1 MFSNENPLALR
12 EELRR
17 ISRIMGNSDINT
29 EFKGSGGA
37 TDGKNIFLPALPLD
51 VKLSNVEQSVYRG
64 YHIHE
69 VAHIRHTDMD
79 LWAAT
84 HCSDRLRS
92 IWNCLEDA
100 VIERKSI
107 PEYPSFLRHISNV
120 MDVVIGGNNAE
131 IAEHGR
137 SPKWWTEVHYA
148 ALQIQR
154 KWMGNR
160 SAELQKYLDGL
171 PDETAQ
177 EAHFWATVINGCD
190 STESTL
196 VQARRLCDWMDEKDD
211 QHKQNDQNDKA
222 LEADANGNQD
232 TNNARGGH
240 DGAGEDGCSGT
251 GSGDA
256 DIGDGNDAHSGHGNS
271 VVERDSEVYGSRTQK
286 GNDEDDGRDVSN
298 IRAGDDVEP
307 DKRDGDGSGSSQQD
321 DNGNDQ
327 SQAASGQAEALQ
339 DALAWTPS
347 SDEMLQAAQRISD
360 AYNPSGLDDGRISI
374 SKQSESLEEWLDKGE
389 FYAGT
394 PKALNNECFV
404 PYKKHGE
411 KYRKFA
417 ADRKKLNRLRKR
429 IARETVIDV
438 TQISQ
443 IMRLSR
449 MFLAREERR
458 KLSGLTEG
466 RVDNKRLSSL
476 IAGRTDIFR
485 KTQVLRTKRTLVSV
499 MMDASSSMNVEG
511 TCKLGMMLNE
521 LLQRSGIDYEFSA
534 WSREGNV
541 ILKQVHDRKD
551 QAREKIAGYK
561 IFHGTDTPM
570 AAALNAAAYRIS
582 KQQYARR
589 IMLFVSDMETRDV
602 PHEHVR
608 RVSRALEAE
617 GVEVIGIGFGD
628 QANYASDMFTHK
640 LMYRSVFDAQER
652 MIQHLGDMLLRME
665 LEHASA

>member
-17 ISRIMGNSDINT
+17 ISRIMGNSDIHT

-37 TDGKNIFLPALPLD
+37 TDGKNIFLPVLPLD

-69 VAHIRHTDMD
+69 VAHIRHTDMEM
-79 LWAAT
+79 WQAVI
-84 HCSDRLRS
+84 CSERLRK
-92 IWNCLEDA
+92 IWNCFEDA

-120 MDVVIGGNNAE
+120 MDVVIGRNNAE

-160 SAELQKYLDGL
+160 STELQKYLDDL
-171 PDETAQ
+171 PNETTQ
-177 EAHFWATVINGCD
+177 EAHFWATVINDCNN
-190 STESTL
+190 TKSTL
-196 VQARRLCDWMDEKDD
+196 EAARRLCEWMDEKDD
-211 QHKQNDQNDKA
+211 QNKKNTQDDQA

-232 TNNARGGH
+232 TDNERGGD
-240 DGAGEDGCSGT
+240 DGSGEDGCSGT
-251 GSGDA
+251 GSGDTE
-256 DIGDGNDAHSGHGNS
+256 IGDGDDASGDDGDAS
-271 VVERDSEVYGSRTQK
+271 PQRDGEDDASGTHQ
-286 GNDEDDGRDVSN
+286 GDDGDDGRDVSA
-298 IRAGDDVEP
+298 IRTGDDVQP
-307 DKRDGDGSGSSQQD
+307 DKGSSDGSGASEQD
-321 DNGNDQ
+321 DPSDDQ
-327 SQAASGQAEALQ
+327 GQTPSGQGEASE
-339 DALAWTPS
+339 DALAWSPA
-347 SDEMLQAAQRISD
+347 SDEMLQEAQRISS
-360 AYNPSGLDDGRISI
+360 AYNPSGRDDGRLSI

-394 PKALNNECFV
+394 RKLSGAV
-404 PYKKHGE
+404 PYPAHGK
-411 KYRKFA
+411 KYRGYASDRMKLNRV
-417 ADRKKLNRLRKR
+417 RKKLAKD
-429 IARETVIDV
+429 IAIDAS
-438 TQISQ
+438 QISQ

-449 MFLAREERR
+449 LFLAREERR

-466 RVDNKRLSSL
+466 RVDSKRLSSL

-499 MMDASSSMNVEG
+499 MMDASSSMDAAG
-511 TCKLGMMLNE
+511 TCRLGLMLNE

-551 QAREKIAGYK
+551 QAREKIVGYT

-570 AAALNAAAYRIS
+570 ASALNAAAYRIS
-582 KQQYARR
+582 QQQYARR

-602 PHEHVR
+602 PHDHVR
-608 RVSRALEAE
+608 KVSRALEAE
-617 GVEVIGIGFGD
+617 GIEVIGIGFGRE
-628 QANYASDMFTHK
+628 ANYASDMFTHK
-640 LMYRSVFDAQER
+640 LMYQNVMDAQNR
-652 MIQHLGDMLLRME
+652 MIKHLGDLLMSME
-665 LEHASA
+665 LEHAAS

>member
-51 VKLSNVEQSVYRG
+51 AKLSNVEQSVYRG

-69 VAHIRHTDMD
+69 VAHIRHTDMEM
-79 LWAAT
+79 WKAT

-137 SPKWWTEVHYA
+137 CERWWTEVHYA

-160 SAELQKYLDGL
+160 SSELQKYLDGL

-211 QHKQNDQNDKA
+211 QHKQKEQDDGA

-232 TNNARGGH
+232 TDNARGGH

-251 GSGDA
+251 GSGDT
-256 DIGDGNDAHSGHGNS
+256 DIGDGNDAHSDAGDS
-271 VVERDSEVYGSRTQK
+271 VAQRDSEVDGGGTHQ
-286 GNDEDDGRDVSN
+286 GNDDDDGGDVSN

-307 DKRDGDGSGSSQQD
+307 DKGDIDGSGSSQQD

-327 SQAASGQAEALQ
+327 SQAASGQGEARQ

-360 AYNPSGLDDGRISI
+360 AYNPSGLDDDRLSI

-394 PKALNNECFV
+394 FNGDRL
-404 PYKKHGE
+404 PYRKIGD

-449 MFLAREERR
+449 LFLAREERR

-466 RVDNKRLSSL
+466 RVDSKRLSSL

-499 MMDASSSMNVEG
+499 MMDASSSMCAES

-561 IFHGTDTPM
+561 VFHGTDTPM

-589 IMLFVSDMETRDV
+589 IMLFISDMETRDV

-617 GVEVIGIGFGD
+617 GIEVIGIGFGD

-640 LMYRSVFDAQER
+640 LMYRSALDAQNR
-652 MIQHLGDMLLRME
+652 LIQHLGDMLMRMD
-665 LEHASA
+665 LDHAAA

>member
-17 ISRIMGNSDINT
+17 ISRIMGNSDIHT

-69 VAHIRHTDMD
+69 VAHIRHTDME
-79 LWAAT
+79 LWQST
-84 HCSDRLRS
+84 NCSERLRS
-92 IWNCLEDA
+92 IWNCFEDA

-107 PEYPSFLRHISNV
+107 PEYPSLLRHISNV
-120 MDVVIGGNNAE
+120 MDVVIGRNNAE

-154 KWMGNR
+154 RMMGNR
-160 SAELQKYLDGL
+160 SPELQKYLDGL
-171 PDETAQ
+171 PNELAK
-177 EAHFWATVINGCD
+177 EAKNWADAINGCD
-190 STESTL
+190 STNSTL
-196 VQARRLCDWMDEKDD
+196 EAARRLCEWMDRKDD
-211 QHKQNDQNDKA
+211 ESKQNKQDDQA
-222 LEADANGNQD
+222 LEAD
-232 TNNARGGH
+232 T
-240 DGAGEDGCSGT
+240 DGKQGADGESG
-251 GSGDA
+251 
-256 DIGDGNDAHSGHGNS
+256 
-271 VVERDSEVYGSRTQK
+271 RT
-286 GNDEDDGRDVSN
+286 EDDGSCGELSGDSEIGNGKDANNDCGDPSAQRDDKVFGGGGASDNVGGDGGHVSPK
-298 IRAGDDVEP
+298 RAEDDVLS
-307 DKRDGDGSGSSQQD
+307 DNGSDDGSGASEQD
-321 DNGNDQ
+321 DPIDDQ
-327 SQAASGQAEALQ
+327 GQTPSGQGEASE
-339 DALAWTPS
+339 DALAWTPT
-347 SDEMLQAAQRISD
+347 SDEILQAAQRISS
-360 AYNPSGLDDGRISI
+360 AYNPSGRDDGRLSI

-394 PKALNNECFV
+394 PKRNGGV
-404 PYKKHGE
+404 PYQMHGE
-411 KYRKFA
+411 KYRDYA
-417 ADRKKLNRLRKR
+417 ANRTKLNRLRKK
-429 IARETVIDV
+429 IAKETVIGAS
-438 TQISQ
+438 QISQ
-443 IMRLSR
+443 IMRMSR
-449 MFLAREERR
+449 LFLAREERR

-466 RVDNKRLSSL
+466 RVDSKRLSSL

-499 MMDASSSMNVEG
+499 VMDASSSMIAED
-511 TCKLGMMLNE
+511 TCKLAMMLNE

-551 QAREKIAGYK
+551 VAREKIAGYK

-617 GVEVIGIGFGD
+617 GVEVIGIGFGS
-628 QANYASDMFTHK
+628 QANYAKDMFTHK
-640 LMYRSVFDAQER
+640 LMYLTAKDAQDR
-652 MIQHLGDMLLRME
+652 MIKHLGDMLMSME
-665 LEHASA
+665 LDHAAA